1 MPVSHSDRRQ
11 PAALAKALGT
21 IIPLHRWLL
30 ALSVLILVLAAS
42 PASAAGF
49 PTCKPTSTP
58 AFGTVTIDSIVSS
71 TRSYSTNST
80 IEFECPES
88 AIYDGALICTYIGE
102 NSITDRTGS
111 TFYQRSARQ
120 LTRGHSG
127 LVWRASFV
135 PSAYSGKPV
144 GMLKVEKNRK
154 SSKVGSIKL
163 NVDYLDRSSQ
173 SKVQPETYQAR
184 YELISE
190 TIINPGETICPLNP
204 PYGDRINFTD
214 FLLRAEVLPSCQL
227 ENKGQ
232 SATSFDSINFG
243 TIGALSVAN
252 AGAGTISAKTNI
264 DVRCTY
270 ETPYTLDLG
279 NGENFKNDTR
289 RMKNGDNFLAYQLFN
304 ETDTGTSSP
313 WSKISRKGNEV
324 RLVNTHTVEGQLTP
338 ISVAPAAGNYEDTIV
353 VTLTF

>member
-42 PASAAGF
+42 PASAADF
-49 PTCKPTSTP
+49 STCRPTSTP

-71 TRSYSTNST
+71 TRSYSTNGT
-80 IEFECPES
+80 VEFECPDS
-88 AIYDGALICTYIGE
+88 ALFDGALICTYIGE

-144 GMLKVEKNRK
+144 GMLKVEENRK

-190 TIINPGETICPLNP
+190 TIINPGTAVCPLNP

-232 SATSFDSINFG
+232 SATSFDSIDFG
-243 TIGALSVAN
+243 TIGALSAAN
-252 AGAGTISAKTNI
+252 AGTISAKTNI

-279 NGENFKNDTR
+279 NGENFKDDTR

-304 ETDTGTSSP
+304 GTASGTSSP
-313 WSKISRKGNEV
+313 WSKLSGIGKPVND
-324 RLVNTHTVEGQLTP
+324 VNTHTVKGQLTP